1 MKPCIEP
8 LTIRPPVDTDVEG
21 MRMLLNE
28 IIRVG
33 GTTAMTNE
41 LAPEEMREWFISGNA
56 VVSCLV
62 AVDSDG
68 AIAGFQS
75 LSTYGSLPARWVDI
89 ATFTSRSRHKS
100 GVGSALF
107 VHTRE
112 AASALG
118 FSAVNASIRV
128 HNVGGLAYYNRMGFE
143 TYLNEAGD
151 PQDHG
156 RAFNRVHKRFD
167 VAQN

>member
-1 MKPCIEP
+1 MKPSAES
-8 LTIRPPVDTDVEG
+8 LTIRPAVEADTER
-21 MRMLLNE
+21 MRTLLNE

-41 LAPEEMREWFISGNA
+41 LTHEEIREWFISGKA
-56 VVSCLV
+56 IVSCLV

-75 LSTYGSLPARWVDI
+75 LSTYGSLPVGWVDI

-107 VHTRE
+107 ARTRE
-112 AASALG
+112 AAATLG
-118 FSAVNASIRV
+118 FSAINASIRV
-128 HNVGGLAYYNRMGFE
+128 DNAGGLAYYSRMGFE

-151 PQDHG
+151 PQAHG
-156 RAFNRVHKRFD
+156 RAFNRAHKRFD
-167 VAQN
+167 VAQH